1 MKHLKISLYTAI
13 LSTTLNGK
21 KTTIIIIQTNSILER
36 YYVTNT
42 HHQAAKIES
51 IVITMLGGFSTLFGH
66 FMKSLISHFYTA
78 ACKFKV
84 KRSDSQN
91 FDEKKLP
98 GRCVS
103 PLFGSI
109 LSRYQFLHKSYTQQ
123 HQYQLLHNSRH
134 KTPTFGFELLYN
146 LILDRSRILCNG
158 IYVYLVCIYNYLFT
172 YVMFMCVY
180 SSVFYNL

>member
-1 MKHLKISLYTAI
+1 MPSFSELKHTMLLDNERLVVMVVIQYCFCVFYTQ
-13 LSTTLNGK
+13 K
-21 KTTIIIIQTNSILER
+21 YR
-36 YYVTNT
+36 YNNVPLL
-42 HHQAAKIES
+42 
-51 IVITMLGGFSTLFGH
+51 LGGFSTLFGH

-109 LSRYQFLHKSYTQQ
+109 LSRY
-123 HQYQLLHNSRH
+123 
-134 KTPTFGFELLYN
+134 
-146 LILDRSRILCNG
+146 
-158 IYVYLVCIYNYLFT
+158 
-172 YVMFMCVY
+172 
-180 SSVFYNL
+180 

>member
-1 MKHLKISLYTAI
+1 M
-13 LSTTLNGK
+13 
-21 KTTIIIIQTNSILER
+21 IIQSEISVSMLIILQQIEPR
-36 YYVTNT
+36 SVL
-42 HHQAAKIES
+42 AAVEIPA
-51 IVITMLGGFSTLFGH
+51 VGGFSTLFGH

-134 KTPTFGFELLYN
+134 KTPTFGFELPYN